1 MSNFSRFYPV
11 LATGEDFSTIV
22 RLLYKPW
29 STIWSTITIIV
40 KSPIFTSWHHLFSS
54 FAWLVWITTA
64 EFGTKSDFFRRIYWI
79 WICIL
84 AILLFKINL
93 EYPIRKKKIIL
104 FSKTN
109 LIFEKKI
116 VSTIF
121 SYSVRHCVIR
131 KIPPLQHDRFV
142 DTRLGHLSTSS
153 RRHVQSGISAL
164 THLHPLH
171 TLESQKKTSLS
182 FIFQLL

>member
-1 MSNFSRFYPV
+1 MIF
-11 LATGEDFSTIV
+11 LEGSTEYEYV
-22 RLLYKPW
+22 YLQ
-29 STIWSTITIIV
+29 
-40 KSPIFTSWHHLFSS
+40 
-54 FAWLVWITTA
+54 
-64 EFGTKSDFFRRIYWI
+64 FFCLKI
-79 WICIL
+79 
-84 AILLFKINL
+84 INL

-131 KIPPLQHDRFV
+131 KIPPLQHDRSV
-142 DTRLGHLSTSS
+142 DTRLGHLSTTS

-171 TLESQKKTSLS
+171 TLESQKNKFKFHFSVAIAT
-182 FIFQLL
+182 